1 MTEPL
6 SVNINLRVTPTLA
19 RLLRKAAKAERRSLS
34 NFARIKLEQA
44 VICPTCD
51 GETTAH
57 PDSIMKET
65 GVRYCTAC
73 NEPVLSETATGE
85 PATRQRAAGKR
96 VTERAADSPLAS
108 SEAA

>member
-44 VICPTCD
+44 VSCPTCD
-51 GETTAH
+51 GKTTSH
-57 PDSIMKET
+57 PDNLMAES
-65 GVRYCTAC
+65 GVRYCTRC
-73 NEPVLSETATGE
+73 DEPVLDQEATG
-85 PATRQRAAGKR
+85 
-96 VTERAADSPLAS
+96 
-108 SEAA
+108 